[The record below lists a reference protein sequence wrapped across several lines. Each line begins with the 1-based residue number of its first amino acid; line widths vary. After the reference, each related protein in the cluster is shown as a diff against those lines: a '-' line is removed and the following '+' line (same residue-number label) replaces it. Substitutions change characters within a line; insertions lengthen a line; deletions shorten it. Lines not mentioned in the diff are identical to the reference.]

1 MDVENNRQKGLVWSG
16 TGKKVST
23 LGFFWRQSLE
33 YEIIHFF
40 LADRGVACSVADPD
54 CFFPDPDYHLQQW
67 LSSGLDPERKC
78 EFGKRTHKKRQTH

>member
-23 LGFFWRQSLE
+23 LEAFFYRPSLE

-40 LADRGVACSVADPD
+40 FLTDRGVVGSVADPD
-54 CFFPDPDYHLQQW
+54 HFVSGPD
-67 LSSGLDPERKC
+67 
-78 EFGKRTHKKRQTH
+78 